1 MAKLIIKKKK
11 NTEKTGFYALVK
23 YMHGD
28 ADGWST
34 KTYGPFAIEQIFLD
48 FLDCL
53 GSAAISD
60 WHAVRKRHGGD
71 SDLYAPTVNKYWNE
85 LLWEWEED
93 VSIPEEKQEYI
104 TEDLIQ
110 EIEYCPEYDHTCD
123 WYFACPREIY
133 LYYIDENSSKFSVQ
147 YEPDNHEYI
156 GKFWE
161 YSKYKESKY

>member
-1 MAKLIIKKKK
+1 MAKLIIKNNKK

-34 KTYGPFAIEQIFLD
+34 KTYGPFSTEQIFLD

-60 WHAVRKRHGGD
+60 WKAVKKRHGD
-71 SDLYAPTVNKYWNE
+71 DDDLYAPTVNKYWNE
-85 LLWEWEED
+85 LLWEWGED

-110 EIEYCPEYDHTCD
+110 EIEYHPERDHTCD
-123 WYFACPREIY
+123 WYFADPNKIY
-133 LYYIDENSSKFSVQ
+133 LYYVDESGSKFSVK
-147 YEPDNHEYI
+147 YEPDNQEYI
-156 GKFWE
+156 GKFCE
-161 YSKYKESKY
+161 YDKYKK